1 MGTRARIGIVEPDGS
16 VTSIYT
22 HWDGYPD
29 HHGPILL
36 NHYATEERVR
46 ALLALGDLSVLDE
59 GLGEKHDFDNRP
71 EGVCNAYGRDR
82 GEADVSARRSASV
95 DDLKKIA
102 EEYTYL
108 FRPGIGWQVS
118 ARRTSYVSLADLMKS
133 SDTQTVDP

>member
-46 ALLALGDLSVLDE
+46 ALLTLGDLSVLDE
-59 GLGEKHDFDNRP
+59 NLGEKHDFDIRP
-71 EGVCNAYGRDR
+71 KGVCTAYSRDR
-82 GEADVSARRSASV
+82 GEAGVDARRSASV
-95 DDLKKIA
+95 DDLKEIA

-108 FRPGIGWQVS
+108 FRPGTGWQVS
-118 ARRTSYVSLADLMKS
+118 GHDAGYVSLADLVKN
-133 SDTQTVDP
+133 SDTHVG

>member
-22 HWDGYPD
+22 HWDGYPG

-36 NHYATEERVR
+36 NHYTTEEHVR
-46 ALLALGDLSVLDE
+46 ALLALGDLSILAEDV
-59 GLGEKHDFDNRP
+59 GEKHDFDIRL
-71 EGVCNAYGRDR
+71 EGVCTAYGRDR
-82 GEADVSARRSASV
+82 GEKDVGARHSSSV

-108 FRPGIGWQVS
+108 YRLGIGWQVS
-118 ARRTSYVSLADLMKS
+118 DHGADYINLADLLKS
-133 SDTQTVDP
+133 NT

>member
-1 MGTRARIGIVEPDGS
+1 METRARIGIVEPDGS

-36 NHYATEERVR
+36 NHYTTEERVR
-46 ALLALGDLSVLDE
+46 ALLALGDLSVLAEDV
-59 GLGEKHDFDNRP
+59 GEKHDFNNPP
-71 EGVCNAYGRDR
+71 EGVCNAYGRDL
-82 GEADVSARRSASV
+82 GEADTDARHSASV
-95 DDLKKIA
+95 DDLKNIA

-118 ARRTSYVSLADLMKS
+118 DSGAGYVSLADLMK
-133 SDTQTVDP
+133 DNT

>member
-36 NHYATEERVR
+36 NHYTTEERVR
-46 ALLALGDLSVLDE
+46 ALLALGDLSVLAEDI
-59 GLGEKHDFDNRP
+59 GEKHDFNNPP

-82 GEADVSARRSASV
+82 GEDGVSARRSASV
-95 DDLKKIA
+95 NDLKEIA

-118 ARRTSYVSLADLMKS
+118 GRDDGYVSLADLIK
-133 SDTQTVDP
+133 DNT